1 VRLTAH
7 VEPTHKRRR
16 ILGSVDVSPVTARHG
31 HPRQSTRAIT
41 CSWERLYPPLL
52 SSGPHAVDPQ
62 THLGLALKLPEFT
75 TVSTEVLRAVASSHK
90 LDADG
95 PLVQLPETGIFN
107 AVYLLGEHHVLR
119 IPRNHPK
126 HIEALY
132 REAIAVP
139 AARQAG
145 VRTPALVV
153 FDDTCDLVSVP
164 YVIYERVHGETLAEL
179 DLEPLPAADVWRELG
194 RDLAR
199 LHAVTAG
206 DLAAPLS
213 SQKALPDPR
222 ELVASRSSDGW
233 FTSSEARWLL
243 AWLDRLAPMALTPVP
258 SRVLHGDSQAT
269 NVMVTPDPLRYVAVI
284 DWGSAGWG
292 DAAEG
297 FAGVPLRA
305 VPFMLQGHRYLTALD
320 HDDSAEARI
329 LWRHLQLGLFA
340 LPRGTVPGRSWAE
353 RPLAMLFEIL
363 RFFLADPDERWADL
377 AP

>member
-1 VRLTAH
+1 M
-7 VEPTHKRRR
+7 
-16 ILGSVDVSPVTARHG
+16 
-31 HPRQSTRAIT
+31 
-41 CSWERLYPPLL
+41 
-52 SSGPHAVDPQ
+52 
-62 THLGLALKLPEFT
+62 
-75 TVSTEVLRAVASSHK
+75 
-90 LDADG
+90 
-95 PLVQLPETGIFN
+95 VQLPETGIFN

-126 HIEALY
+126 HVEALY

-194 RDLAR
+194 RDLAL
-199 LHAVTAG
+199 LHAVTAR
-206 DLAAPLS
+206 DLAGPLS

-222 ELVASRSSDGW
+222 ELVETRSRDGW
-233 FTSSEARWLL
+233 FTSSEARWLV
-243 AWLDRLAPMALTPVP
+243 AWLDRLAPVALTPVP

-269 NVMVTPDPLRYVAVI
+269 NVMVSPIRLRYVAII

-292 DAAEG
+292 DAAED

-305 VPFMLQGHRYLTALD
+305 VPFMLQGHRDLAALD
-320 HDDSAEARI
+320 DDDSAEARI
-329 LWRHLQLGLFA
+329 LWRHLQLGLFT
-340 LPRGTVPGRSWAE
+340 LPRGAVPGRSWAE
-353 RPLAMLFEIL
+353 RPLAMLFEIF
-363 RFFLADPDERWADL
+363 RFFLAEPGVRWADL
-377 AP
+377 GP